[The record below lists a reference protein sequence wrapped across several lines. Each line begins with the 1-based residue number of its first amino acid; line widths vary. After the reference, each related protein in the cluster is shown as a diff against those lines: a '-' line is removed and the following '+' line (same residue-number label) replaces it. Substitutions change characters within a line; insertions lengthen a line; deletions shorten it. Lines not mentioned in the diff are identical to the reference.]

1 MGECSNGST
10 RRFQL
15 ADRTSGGQGRWSK
28 KKGRLV
34 VAAAAA
40 VVVGGVGEVGGREE
54 LKSCLMVFM
63 VGEMSWLRVGSK
75 W

>member
-10 RRFQL
+10 TRFQL
-15 ADRTSGGQGRWSK
+15 ADRTNGGQGRWSE
-28 KKGRLV
+28 KKGGLV
-34 VAAAAA
+34 VAAAV
-40 VVVGGVGEVGGREE
+40 VVVGGVGGVGGREE
-54 LKSCLMVFM
+54 LKSCLMVSM